1 LKIIRKYVWHI
12 VFALLVVQYF
22 FPQYL
27 KRAILPYLI
36 SQKYDAPLEISD
48 EDYFEDVANTPF
60 VFERGDKQYILVPK
74 TRYAVTGKVGIVE
87 RYDTLW
93 GKFYRGHAQG
103 LYINLVPQDVFLVI
117 GNMAKE
123 DIFQKLTFEHE
134 ERLGRVLCKGVKYR
148 RSFMPSSMSRQEAKE
163 NWQKYQD
170 CHRFINQAE
179 ENNYH
184 PIPANER
191 INQALSML
199 VKGDV
204 VYLEGLLV
212 DVPDMGM
219 KTGTRKNQYHENII
233 TSGMNPGMCFIL
245 YTTRVILNGRVYE

>member
-1 LKIIRKYVWHI
+1 MWHI

-48 EDYFEDVANTPF
+48 EDYFEDVPNTPF
-60 VFERGDKQYILVPK
+60 VFERGGKQYKLVPK

-103 LYINLVPQDVFLVI
+103 LYINMVPEDVFLVI
-117 GNMAKE
+117 GNMAKDE
-123 DIFQKLTFEHE
+123 IFKKFVFEHE

-148 RSFMPSSMSRQEAKE
+148 RSFMPSFMSPEEALKNKQTYLDCQRFMKE
-163 NWQKYQD
+163 
-170 CHRFINQAE
+170 E
-179 ENNYH
+179 ERNNYH

-191 INQALSML
+191 IRQAISML

-212 DVPDMGM
+212 DVPEMGM
-219 KTGTRKNQYHENII
+219 RTGVRKKQYHENII

-245 YTTRVILNGRVYE
+245 YTTRVILNGRIYE